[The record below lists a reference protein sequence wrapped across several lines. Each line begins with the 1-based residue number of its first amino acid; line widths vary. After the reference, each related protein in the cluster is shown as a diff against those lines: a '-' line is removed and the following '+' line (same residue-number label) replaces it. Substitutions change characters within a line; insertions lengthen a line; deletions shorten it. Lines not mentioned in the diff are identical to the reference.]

1 MPPPY
6 NVIRIQEQPVPS
18 LTLDP
23 NEDEQDEVSQ
33 SPNSSVNTENNMEN
47 ESNDSTFFEGEED
60 LAHGEGHV
68 SEDDSFGDLKFSEEE
83 EEQDLGDNIQP
94 DDDEVDEDEESE
106 TKSTERPANKLDLGE
121 VHTSK
126 ERAFDEATSNETAH
140 SNIAVTTGDAT
151 DESVQNNVSS
161 TSSVDQFETVVE
173 SIKTEPVFA
182 ELPKEDAQA
191 IDEVLSASFE
201 QCYDSDDDVLVST
214 AGIIPQP
221 KSIKNPYEVKT
232 NDILSGNMPFAT
244 NVSKIICLN

>member
-6 NVIRIQEQPVPS
+6 NVIRLGEQPVPS

-33 SPNSSVNTENNMEN
+33 SSNSSVNTENNIEN
-47 ESNDSTFFEGEED
+47 GSDDSTFFEEEEED
-60 LAHGEGHV
+60 LAHGEDHV
-68 SEDDSFGDLKFSEEE
+68 SKDDSFGDLAFSEEE
-83 EEQDLGDNIQP
+83 EEQGLSDNIQP
-94 DDDEVDEDEESE
+94 VDEQFEDEEPG

-121 VHTSK
+121 VRTCK

-140 SNIAVTTGDAT
+140 SNFAVTTGDTT

-161 TSSVDQFETVVE
+161 TSSVEQFETVVE

-191 IDEVLSASFE
+191 IDEVLSASYE

-244 NVSKIICLN
+244 NVSKIIFLN